1 MVKQLIQLVVLG
13 AFFVMPAVAA
23 SLPANITPEQIEMF
37 KRLPRAQQEQ
47 LARQYGV
54 DLNAILSAGST
65 QAKAAESE
73 QIAPLVLPREQI
85 AQDLVA
91 DETKKDQGLKRFG
104 YDLFAGQP
112 TTFAPVSDIPVPPNF
127 VIGPNDSVTVMLFG
141 KQSATYQLTV
151 QRDGTI
157 LFPELGPIA
166 VAGLTFSD
174 MQALLQKRIAN
185 QMIGVEAAIS
195 MGTLRNIRVFVLGD
209 AWKPGS
215 YTVSALSTV
224 TNALFVSGGIKETG
238 SLRNIEIKRDG
249 KLIGRLDLYELLMK
263 GDTSS
268 DMRLQQGDV
277 IFIPPVGAT
286 ASVDGQIYRS
296 AVYEF
301 KSGETVGDLLAMS
314 GGLKPDAYA
323 DKAILDRVD
332 ARRLRSATTVSLLNK
347 HDLTTPLRSG
357 DYLRVGSISDQF
369 DDSVVLDGA
378 VYRPGAYG
386 WRSGLKISDLIAS
399 IYTDVWE
406 EADLEYALVVREK
419 NARRDI
425 EVIQFRLS
433 EALTDPASTDNVQL
447 KARDRVL
454 VFSNKRIAL
463 TTAESSLESQSLVAQ
478 IETDSSESSNVNGW
492 KNDEEERWKKTQ
504 RETLLAPVLQKLYEQ
519 ARGGEPL
526 AVVTVSGQVRF
537 PGEYPLAVNASVRS
551 LVRAGGGLSDG
562 AYAVS
567 AEVTRIDLSNALE
580 ANIEHINVKLA
591 SIMEGVVEADLSLQ
605 SRDHL
610 MVRQIPSWQEQL
622 TVELKGEF
630 RFPGKY
636 KFRRGETLKQL
647 IERAGGFTDYSF
659 IDGSV
664 FLREELR
671 KRELERLQQ
680 AQAELQQEVAS
691 SALTQES
698 SNRNVDITRQQ
709 QAAKLLDQVSR
720 TKAVGRL
727 VIDLR
732 AIIAGSDQD
741 IQLQPGDVL
750 VVPSTRQSVTVIGEV
765 QFATSHLYKNGLDFK
780 DYINRSGGMTAKAD
794 DDRLYV
800 IRANGEVFLPGSSGW
815 FSTRKA
821 AIQPGDTI
829 VVPLDT
835 NYMRPLEF
843 WSSVTQIIYNSAVAL
858 AAIGSL

>member
-332 ARRLRSATTVSLLNK
+332 ARRLRSATDRK
-347 HDLTTPLRSG
+347 
-357 DYLRVGSISDQF
+357 
-369 DDSVVLDGA
+369 SVV
-378 VYRPGAYG
+378 
-386 WRSGLKISDLIAS
+386 
-399 IYTDVWE
+399 
-406 EADLEYALVVREK
+406 
-419 NARRDI
+419 
-425 EVIQFRLS
+425 
-433 EALTDPASTDNVQL
+433 
-447 KARDRVL
+447 
-454 VFSNKRIAL
+454 
-463 TTAESSLESQSLVAQ
+463 
-478 IETDSSESSNVNGW
+478 
-492 KNDEEERWKKTQ
+492 
-504 RETLLAPVLQKLYEQ
+504 
-519 ARGGEPL
+519 
-526 AVVTVSGQVRF
+526 
-537 PGEYPLAVNASVRS
+537 
-551 LVRAGGGLSDG
+551 
-562 AYAVS
+562 
-567 AEVTRIDLSNALE
+567 
-580 ANIEHINVKLA
+580 
-591 SIMEGVVEADLSLQ
+591 
-605 SRDHL
+605 
-610 MVRQIPSWQEQL
+610 
-622 TVELKGEF
+622 
-630 RFPGKY
+630 
-636 KFRRGETLKQL
+636 
-647 IERAGGFTDYSF
+647 
-659 IDGSV
+659 
-664 FLREELR
+664 
-671 KRELERLQQ
+671 
-680 AQAELQQEVAS
+680 
-691 SALTQES
+691 
-698 SNRNVDITRQQ
+698 
-709 QAAKLLDQVSR
+709 
-720 TKAVGRL
+720 
-727 VIDLR
+727 
-732 AIIAGSDQD
+732 
-741 IQLQPGDVL
+741 
-750 VVPSTRQSVTVIGEV
+750 
-765 QFATSHLYKNGLDFK
+765 
-780 DYINRSGGMTAKAD
+780 
-794 DDRLYV
+794 
-800 IRANGEVFLPGSSGW
+800 
-815 FSTRKA
+815 
-821 AIQPGDTI
+821 
-829 VVPLDT
+829 
-835 NYMRPLEF
+835 
-843 WSSVTQIIYNSAVAL
+843 
-858 AAIGSL
+858 